1 MSEQA
6 NPRPWKLIDHVEN
19 RLYRDADEYDYEHVM
34 QHCWYIAGPLDYS
47 DFVAD
52 LVTSRDAVGDANAE
66 LIVRAVNSHDDL
78 VAALK
83 SAKSELGFLHVG
95 SDRTILVIDK
105 IDAALAKA
113 EVK

>member
-78 VAALK
+78 VAALRFVG
-83 SAKSELGFLHVG
+83 SELAQRGQIQ
-95 SDRTILVIDK
+95 STMMDRINS
-105 IDAALAKA
+105 ALAKA